1 MPKFS
6 QKLTSSQIAQSGI
19 REQNRTYVQTLT
31 EKGKGNQSMQ
41 RQTLTAITILKP
53 VSWMYTLPFTEKT
66 NKSRGQGRTGLR
78 VKAGR
83 IRMASRIF
91 GDCKAI
97 ILQ

>member
-31 EKGKGNQSMQ
+31 VKGKGNQSMQ

-53 VSWMYTLPFTEKT
+53 VS
-66 NKSRGQGRTGLR
+66 
-78 VKAGR
+78 
-83 IRMASRIF
+83 
-91 GDCKAI
+91 
-97 ILQ
+97 